1 MAEISLN
8 EYHDKLEA
16 LLRANQVDETI
27 HHCRHILQYFPR
39 SARTYRYLGRALLAS
54 GSPAEAAEVFRRLL
68 SVYPD
73 DSTAHTS
80 LAAIYRQAGR
90 HDEAI
95 WHLERVYEQDTANL
109 AHQQALRELYREHRG
124 VDQPRLQLTA
134 GAVAR
139 QHLAGGLHDEAAR
152 TLREALADAPQ
163 RVDLRL
169 LLARALWDGGQSV
182 EGAETA
188 LDVLEAA
195 PDCLEANQIM
205 ARFWLG
211 EKRPSDAQRY
221 VGRIEALDP
230 YAAYQVAQGGPAPDT
245 AFTLPELDYGRIV
258 KRRLATEAPDWLGEI
273 DASAA
278 SALPDAPA
286 GGGDDLPDWLA
297 SDSGA
302 SLDELFGAPGAGQ
315 AQAETGLSL
324 EFDEDLPAFD
334 AEALPERPHT
344 GFTGMLAA
352 LDQPDQQAEAAPAET
367 EAAADDLPE
376 SGELPDWLL
385 ESAPLADAS
394 PAVPAADDDW
404 FNELAAEADKQGLP
418 APDVSVA
425 AAPDPDAD
433 ALAWLYGSGIELV
446 EAGEGDAPE
455 TFAPDDAEMAYSD
468 PGAADPLAW
477 LYGSDIELTDE
488 ARDAADA
495 APPASRD
502 NEAAFD
508 AALPLASA
516 AALAADDD
524 DDDDAALDWLSDE
537 SLLDEM
543 LDMEALAAAPAA
555 EGGQP
560 ADDDLRVGWSGL
572 TDMLPGA
579 ALAAAEQP
587 DDSLV
592 LDDKSDWQTEMPDK
606 DQQLPDWLQPEDDEP
621 ESPEEAFSW
630 LDAQPPSEADDAEG
644 DDAGAAVPL
653 DDVPEWLAA
662 AQPGADDSQFEWL
675 AAEPDDLN
683 ALESAADTGTPDWLA
698 GAAQT
703 APLRADALDSLD
715 DAALT
720 EWPGQQED
728 EPEWLAQLAGGA
740 EAEAEAASEPAVEAE
755 ASFDWAADEDE
766 VPAVPAWLAGAVTP
780 APPPVADEVEAVET
794 GAWAGASEGEPE
806 WLSQLAGGA
815 EAAFEAGAEL
825 PEPDAAFEWAEG
837 DGEEAEAEP
846 PMEMPDW
853 LAAAAPLAGDAEEE
867 PAPADIPDWL
877 AGAAPLAAAATAF
890 AAGDESAAA
899 EEAEEAFDWSA
910 SELELEAQAEFAPT
924 EELEP
929 VDTAKL
935 GELPEAEEIQPWE
948 EGAAEAVPLAERGLD
963 DWAAE
968 EEVSAAETVG
978 WPEET
983 AAPAAALVDPE
994 PDYIFEPARS
1004 EFGWLEDIDEAGAA
1018 PSASV
1023 EEALFAGEQPAPA
1036 EVSADL
1042 EDDWLSAEAEVEA
1055 VEADLFAADAGLA
1068 PAEVSAGL
1076 EDDWLSAEAEGE
1088 AEALEEALFADD
1100 AGLAPAE
1107 VSAGLDDD
1115 WLSAEADDDAE
1126 LERMYAAAHRPPPA
1140 DNAPEWLNNMVPGLE
1155 LDYEAE
1161 EDAPLESA
1169 FVRQPGAATEAAS
1182 ADFNWLNR
1190 IVDEE
1195 TGPVL
1200 AVSAAAAAGAVAAGP
1215 RQPRFVFT
1223 RLPAWLRNDTP
1234 HPDAEPVDS
1243 DDAASGDD
1251 DFELPDWLR

>member
-1 MAEISLN
+1 MAEISLK

-39 SARTYRYLGRALLAS
+39 SARTYRCLGRALLAS

-73 DSTAHTS
+73 DIAAHTG
-80 LAAIYRQAGR
+80 LAAIYRQSGR
-90 HDEAI
+90 YDEAI

-124 VDQPRLQLTA
+124 VDQSRLQLTA

-139 QHLAGGLHDEAAR
+139 QHLDSGLHDEAVR
-152 TLREALADAPQ
+152 TLREALADTPQ

-169 LLARALWDGGQSV
+169 LLARALWDSGQSV
-182 EGAETA
+182 ESAETA

-195 PDCLEANQIM
+195 PDCLEANRIM
-205 ARFWLG
+205 ARFWLD

-221 VGRIEALDP
+221 VGRMEALDP
-230 YAAYQVAQGGPAPDT
+230 YAAYQVAQGGPVPDT
-245 AFTLPELDYGRIV
+245 AFTLLELDYGRIV
-258 KRRLATEAPDWLGEI
+258 KRRLATEAPDWLGDI

-278 SALPDAPA
+278 SMLSDIPAPA
-286 GGGDDLPDWLA
+286 AADAGDDLPDWLA
-297 SDSGA
+297 GD
-302 SLDELFGAPGAGQ
+302 SLDELFDAPGTGQ
-315 AQAETGLSL
+315 AQAEAGLGL
-324 EFDEDLPAFD
+324 EFDDDLPAFD
-334 AEALPERPHT
+334 AEAPSERPHT

-352 LDQPDQQAEAAPAET
+352 LDQSGQQAEAAPAET

-385 ESAPLADAS
+385 ESAPLTSAG
-394 PAVPAADDDW
+394 PAAPAADDDW
-404 FNELAAEADKQGLP
+404 FNELAAEAAEQGLP
-418 APDVSVA
+418 APDVSA
-425 AAPDPDAD
+425 AAPPDPDAD
-433 ALAWLYGSGIELV
+433 ALAWLYGSGIELAD
-446 EAGEGDAPE
+446 ENERAAPE
-455 TFAPDDAEMAYSD
+455 ALTPDDAEMAYSD

-488 ARDAADA
+488 AKDAADA
-495 APPASRD
+495 APPASHD
-502 NEAAFD
+502 DKAAFD
-508 AALPLASA
+508 AALPLVGA
-516 AALAADDD
+516 AALAADD

-543 LDMEALAAAPAA
+543 LDMEALAAGPTA

-560 ADDDLRVGWSGL
+560 TDDDLRVGWSGL

-587 DDSLV
+587 EDSFV

-630 LDAQPPSEADDAEG
+630 LDAQPPDEAAAGAEG
-644 DDAGAAVPL
+644 DDAAAAVPP

-675 AAEPDDLN
+675 TAEPDEPDDLN
-683 ALESAADTGTPDWLA
+683 ALESAADAGTPDWLV

-703 APLRADALDSLD
+703 SPLRADALDSID

-728 EPEWLAQLAGGA
+728 EPEWLTQLAGGA
-740 EAEAEAASEPAVEAE
+740 EAETAGEPEAE
-755 ASFDWAADEDE
+755 ADSSFDWAAGEGEDS
-766 VPAVPAWLAGAVTP
+766 AVPAWLAGAMTP

-806 WLSQLAGGA
+806 WLTQLAGGA

-825 PEPDAAFEWAEG
+825 PEPDTAFEWIEDA
-837 DGEEAEAEP
+837 GEEAEAEP
-846 PMEMPDW
+846 QAEMPEW
-853 LAAAAPLAGDAEEE
+853 LAAAAPLAGSAEEE

-877 AGAAPLAAAATAF
+877 AGAAPLAAAAAF
-890 AAGDESAAA
+890 AADEEFVA
-899 EEAEEAFDWSA
+899 EEAEEALDWSA
-910 SELELEAQAEFAPT
+910 AELELEAEFAPA

-929 VDTAKL
+929 ADTAKL
-935 GELPEAEEIQPWE
+935 GEMPESEEIQPWE

-963 DWAAE
+963 AWAVE
-968 EEVSAAETVG
+968 EEAPAAETTG

-983 AAPAAALVDPE
+983 ITPAAAAALADPE

-1004 EFGWLEDIDEAGAA
+1004 EFGWLEDIDKASAA

-1023 EEALFAGEQPAPA
+1023 EEALFADEQPAPA
-1036 EVSADL
+1036 GVGDDI

-1055 VEADLFAADAGLA
+1055 AEADLFAVENLA
-1068 PAEVSAGL
+1068 PAGVGDDV
-1076 EDDWLSAEAEGE
+1076 EDDWLSAAAEGE
-1088 AEALEEALFADD
+1088 AEALEEALYADE

-1107 VSAGLDDD
+1107 VSAGDKAD

-1169 FVRQPGAATEAAS
+1169 FVRQSGAATEAAS

-1223 RLPAWLRNDTP
+1223 RPPAWLRYDTP
-1234 HPDAEPVDS
+1234 HPDAEPADN
-1243 DDAASGDD
+1243 DDDDGGD